1 MSLLKDKHLSVSK
14 LRRMTD
20 IKALGFKTTK
30 TIGRLEG
37 LIGQDRAVHAVS
49 FGLSVQSKGYNIFMV
64 GEPGS
69 GRTSYAMQELKQCA
83 AAMPAPDDWVY
94 VYNFDEPGTPLAINL
109 PAGNG
114 KELCKDAETAVEDLK
129 STLAKAFDNNEF
141 EDNKAQL
148 VKTFQE
154 EVNKYMEEL
163 RKWAEEKHFA
173 IKRTP
178 QGFVNLP
185 MIFAPPV
192 KEAVEAN
199 SEDTIEDTDL
209 TCEAAE
215 ASSVNEAESETEN
228 ETEIEPKNG
237 NEEKKSTDPVLREM
251 QQEEF
256 ENLTQEE
263 QDVLQKGSEEISQK
277 TLETLR
283 LIRERE
289 KDLKEKIKELE
300 GQICRSAIGPIIS
313 ELRVKYVSNK
323 KLEGWLDDFTEDV
336 VANFNAFLAVARD
349 EAAEV
354 DFTRYEVNS
363 FVSNDPTEGAPVI
376 WETNPIYYNLVGKVE
391 YESRQGNLYTDFRRI
406 TPGAMHRA
414 NGGFLLLEAEELLRQ
429 FMSWD
434 ALKRVLRCKEL
445 LIENLG
451 EQLGYIPVSS
461 LRPEAIP
468 IDMKVVVVGTP
479 YLYYLLNS
487 YDPEFRKIFK
497 IKAEFDT
504 DMPRTSESERQI
516 AEFVAGFVEHEGK
529 LNFTASA
536 VGEVIEWSARI
547 VDNQNKL
554 STQFN
559 QLAEILV
566 EATAWAKT
574 EGKKQVG
581 ITHVRKAIDEKI
593 YRTDLLEEKILD
605 EFRDGVIRIDT
616 KGSVVGQINGLTV
629 AQLLD
634 HSFGAPVRITANV
647 FMGQEG
653 IVNIEREV
661 NMTGPIHNKGLLI
674 LSSYLGR
681 KYAQD
686 FPLSMAARIAFEQT
700 YGGIEGDSASS
711 TELYCMLSALSG
723 APLKQYIAV
732 TGSVDQ
738 FGNIQ
743 PIGGANEKIEGFFS
757 YCKVSGLTGEQGV
770 MIPYQNEQHLML
782 KHEVVDAVK
791 RGKFHIW
798 SVKTIDEGIEILT
811 GVKAG
816 TAGAKGE
823 YPADSI
829 HGRVMICLESWIE
842 RSFRHK
848 KKMQDKVDPPKNK
861 KKKKSTKTKKDSTA
875 VKDKTEK
882 TSPETA
888 ETK

>member
-1 MSLLKDKHLSVSK
+1 MSLLKDKKLTVAK
-14 LRRMTD
+14 LRRTAD
-20 IKALGFKTTK
+20 IESLGFRTTK
-30 TIGRLEG
+30 SLQRLEA
-37 LIGQDRAVHAVS
+37 LIGQERAVHAVS

-69 GRTSYAMQELKQCA
+69 GRTTYAMQELTSCA
-83 AAMPAPDDWVY
+83 AKMPAPDDWVY
-94 VYNFDEPGTPLAINL
+94 VYNFDEPGTPLAVRL
-109 PAGNG
+109 PAGKG
-114 KELCKDAETAVEDLK
+114 KELSKDAENAVEDLK
-129 STLAKAFDNNEF
+129 SVLLKAFDNNEF

-148 VKTFQE
+148 VKSFQE
-154 EVNKYMEEL
+154 EVNKFMEEL

-192 KEAVEAN
+192 KETDEKVSMTENA
-199 SEDTIEDTDL
+199 SEEKTDDK
-209 TCEAAE
+209 AE
-215 ASSVNEAESETEN
+215 A
-228 ETEIEPKNG
+228 KNV
-237 NEEKKSTDPVLREM
+237 EPVLREM

-256 ENLTQEE
+256 ENLSEGEQER
-263 QDVLQKGSEEISQK
+263 LQKASEEISQK

-283 LIRERE
+283 SIRERE

-300 GQICRSAIGPIIS
+300 GQICRNAIGPILS
-313 ELRVKYVSNK
+313 ELRTKYAPNK
-323 KLEGWLDDFTEDV
+323 KLEEWFDDFTEDI
-336 VANFNAFLAVARD
+336 VANFNAFLAAARD

-363 FVSNDPTEGAPVI
+363 FVSNNPNEGAPVI
-376 WETNPIYYNLVGKVE
+376 KETNPIYYNLVGKVE

-406 TPGAMHRA
+406 TPGAIHKA

-434 ALKRVLRCKEL
+434 ALKRVLRCREL

-479 YLYYLLNS
+479 YLYYLLNI
-487 YDPEFRKIFK
+487 YDPEFQKIFK
-497 IKAEFDT
+497 IKADFDT
-504 DMPRTSESERQI
+504 DMPRTIESEMQLAQFI
-516 AEFVAGFVEHEGK
+516 AGFVQHEGK
-529 LNFTASA
+529 LNFTVSA
-536 VGEVIEWSARI
+536 VGEVIEWTSRL
-547 VDNQNKL
+547 VENQNKL

-559 QLAEILV
+559 KIAEILV
-566 EATAWAKT
+566 EATAWARMD
-574 EGKKQVG
+574 GKKQVG
-581 ITHVRKAIDEKI
+581 LVHVRKAIEEKTF
-593 YRTDLLEEKILD
+593 RSNLLEDKIREAYSED
-605 EFRDGVIRIDT
+605 VIKIDT

-629 AQLLD
+629 AQLVD
-634 HSFGAPVRITANV
+634 HSFGSPVRITANV
-647 FMGQEG
+647 YMGQEG

-686 FPLSMAARIAFEQT
+686 FPLSMTARIAFEQT
-700 YGGIEGDSASS
+700 YGGVEGDSASS

-723 APLKQYIAV
+723 IPLKQSIAV

-743 PIGGANEKIEGFFS
+743 PIGGVNEKIEGFFS
-757 YCKVSGLTGEQGV
+757 YCKVFGLTGEQGV
-770 MIPYQNEQHLML
+770 MIPHQNEQHLML
-782 KHEVVDAVK
+782 SHEVLEAVRK
-791 RGKFHIW
+791 GKFHIW

-811 GVKAG
+811 DVNAG
-816 TAGAKGE
+816 TPDANGEFQADTVHAK
-823 YPADSI
+823 
-829 HGRVMICLESWIE
+829 VKTCLEAWIE
-842 RSFRHK
+842 RSFKHK
-848 KKMQDKVDPPKNK
+848 KKMQDKVDPPED
-861 KKKKSTKTKKDSTA
+861 KKKSKGKKKSIKNEESDQ
-875 VKDKTEK
+875 
-882 TSPETA
+882 
-888 ETK
+888 